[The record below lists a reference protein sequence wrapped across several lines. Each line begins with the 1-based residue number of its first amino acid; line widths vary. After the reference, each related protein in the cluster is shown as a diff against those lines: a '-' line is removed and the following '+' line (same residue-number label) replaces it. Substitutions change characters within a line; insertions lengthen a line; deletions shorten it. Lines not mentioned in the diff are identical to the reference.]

1 MVTPYD
7 EGTKVTWNWG
17 NGTGSGTVKKVHTE
31 RVERTIEGS
40 EIVRNAD
47 EENPAYT
54 IKTDDDDEVLKSHS
68 ELDRA

>member
-7 EGTKVTWNWG
+7 KGTKVTWNWG
-17 NGTGSGTVKKVHTE
+17 NGTGSGTVKAVHTE

-54 IKTDDDDEVLKSHS
+54 IETDDDDEVLKSHS
-68 ELDRA
+68 ELDKA